1 MFGVQI
7 VCTGLSWPGS
17 ILFAPSKKDSEM
29 ASSPIARR
37 SMLAAAGALFGSPVF
52 ALAPSA
58 KPKVAIQTGK
68 GVILLEL
75 ELGKAPITAANFLRY
90 VDAGRFDGAVFYR
103 ASRAAGAPTVGLI
116 EGGLADDQARFD
128 PVPHESTLMTGL
140 AHKDGTIS
148 MGREAPGT
156 ATADFFICS
165 GPASYLDANP
175 KAAGDNDGYAAFGS
189 VIEGM
194 DVVRAILA
202 LPTTGL
208 ARTPSMQGQILD
220 PPVTIVSMRR
230 MA

>member
-1 MFGVQI
+1 MSDEQ
-7 VCTGLSWPGS
+7 
-17 ILFAPSKKDSEM
+17 FASVGNDSAM
-29 ASSPIARR
+29 AASRIARR
-37 SMLAAAGALFGSPVF
+37 SVLAAAGVLITRPAF
-52 ALAPSA
+52 AQVSNG
-58 KPKVAIQTGK
+58 KPKVAVQTGK

-90 VDAGRFDGAVFYR
+90 VDAGKYDGAVFYR

-116 EGGLADDQARFD
+116 EGGLADDQAKFD
-128 PVPHESTLMTGL
+128 PIAHESTLVSGL

-148 MGREAPGT
+148 MAREAPGT

-175 KAAGDNDGYAAFGS
+175 KAAGDNAGYAAFGS
-189 VIEGM
+189 VVEGM

-202 LPTTGL
+202 LPTTGA

-220 PPVTIVSMRR
+220 PPVAILSMKRV
-230 MA
+230 A